1 MITVEDKLE
10 IFNKL
15 VYKAEEEKCIREMEA
30 LEKRIETTLEEKKL
44 ELEKKAEAFIKR
56 KNILANIQKNEM
68 ISQANEN
75 KKTNVLKTR
84 ESFLNDLM
92 KSLEIKTKQFVQSND
107 YKPYLIKKISKV
119 LNGLEEDKV
128 ILLLNEEDIGLIQE
142 SIPILQEQFKKSISI
157 EASKKNVIGGF
168 MILDGDKTYNLDYS
182 FKTIIEENRYEI
194 GKTLFNMLEN
204 VGELNG

>member
-15 VYKAEEEKCIREMEA
+15 VYKEEEERCIREMEA
-30 LEKRIETTLEEKKL
+30 LDKRIETTLEEKKL
-44 ELEKKAEAFIKR
+44 ELEKKTEAFITR

-119 LNGLEEDKV
+119 LNGLEEEKI
-128 ILLLNEEDIGLIQE
+128 ILLLNKEDIGLIQE

-157 EASKKNVIGGF
+157 EASKKDVIGGF
-168 MILDGDKTYNLDYS
+168 MILDCDKTYNLDYS

-204 VGELNG
+204 AGELNG

>member
-15 VYKAEEEKCIREMEA
+15 VYKEEEEKCIREMEA
-30 LEKRIETTLEEKKL
+30 LEKRIEATLEEKKL

-75 KKTNVLKTR
+75 KKTNALKSR
-84 ESFLNDLM
+84 ESFLNDLI
-92 KSLEIKTKQFVQSND
+92 KNLEIKTKQFVQSND

-119 LNGLEEDKV
+119 LDGLEEDKI

-142 SIPILQEQFKKSISI
+142 SIPILEEQFKKSISI
-157 EASKKNVIGGF
+157 EASKKDVIGGF
-168 MILDGDKTYNLDYS
+168 MILDGAKTYNLDYS
-182 FKTIIEENRYEI
+182 FKTIIEENRYDI

-204 VGELNG
+204 AGEING

>member
-75 KKTNVLKTR
+75 KKTNVLKSR
-84 ESFLNDLM
+84 ESFLNDFI
-92 KSLEIKTKQFVQSND
+92 KNLEIKTKQFVQSND

-168 MILDGDKTYNLDYS
+168 MILDGAKTYNLDYS

>member
-75 KKTNVLKTR
+75 KKTNVLKSR
-84 ESFLNDLM
+84 ESFLNDFI
-92 KSLEIKTKQFVQSND
+92 KNLEIKTKQFVQSND

>member
-15 VYKAEEEKCIREMEA
+15 VYKEEEEKCIREMEA
-30 LEKRIETTLEEKKL
+30 LEKRIEATLEEKKL

-75 KKTNVLKTR
+75 KKTNALKSR
-84 ESFLNDLM
+84 ESFLNDLI
-92 KSLEIKTKQFVQSND
+92 KNLEIKTKQFVQSND

-119 LNGLEEDKV
+119 LDGLEEDKI

-142 SIPILQEQFKKSISI
+142 SIPILEEKFKKSISI
-157 EASKKNVIGGF
+157 EASKKDVIGGF
-168 MILDGDKTYNLDYS
+168 MILDGAKTYNLDYS
-182 FKTIIEENRYEI
+182 FKTIIEENRYDI

-204 VGELNG
+204 AGEING